1 MPKVV
6 SIHSYRGG
14 TGKSNFTANLATT
27 VALQGH
33 RVGVIDTD
41 LPSPGIHNLFC
52 LEPEQIDNALNHY
65 LWGEAPIES
74 VAYDV
79 SAKVGISS
87 SASNGNHPDN
97 NNLDNN
103 NPDNNNSDNN
113 SLNNNKGAGSGQL
126 FLVPASVK
134 ADDIARILKDGYDVK
149 LMNDGFRQLVKTLKL
164 DYLFIDTHPGL
175 SKETFLSIAISHVLL
190 LILRP
195 DKQDYQ
201 GTAVTADVARQLK
214 VRKML
219 LAINKVYSSLNVD
232 ALKQKVEETFHET
245 VAGVF
250 PLSEDVVQLA
260 SEGVFCVKYPEHP
273 VSQEFRKVAQ
283 QIAEA

>member
-33 RVGVIDTD
+33 RVGVVDTD
-41 LPSPGIHNLFC
+41 VPSPGIHNLFC
-52 LEPEQIDNALNHY
+52 LEPEQTSKTLNNY
-65 LWGEAPIES
+65 LWGESSIVDA
-74 VAYDV
+74 AYDV
-79 SAKVGISS
+79 SANVGV
-87 SASNGNHPDN
+87 ASPG
-97 NNLDNN
+97 
-103 NPDNNNSDNN
+103 
-113 SLNNNKGAGSGQL
+113 KL
-126 FLVPASVK
+126 FLVPSSVK
-134 ADDIARILKDGYDVK
+134 ADDIARILKEGYDVK
-149 LMNDGFRQLVKTLKL
+149 LLNNGFRGLVKELQL

-201 GTAVTADVARQLK
+201 GTAITVDVARQLK

-219 LAINKVYSSLNVD
+219 LAINKVHSKLNLD
-232 ALKQKVEETFHET
+232 ALKQKVEETYGET

-250 PLSEDVVQLA
+250 PLSEDLVQLA
-260 SEGVFCVKYPEHP
+260 SEGVFCVKYPEHL

-283 QIAEA
+283 QIII

>member
-1 MPKVV
+1 MPKVI

-33 RVGVIDTD
+33 RVGVVDTD
-41 LPSPGIHNLFC
+41 LPSPGIHNLFSLE
-52 LEPEQIDNALNHY
+52 LEPTDKTLNNY
-65 LWGEAPIES
+65 LWGDTPIEET
-74 VAYDV
+74 AYDV
-79 SAKVGISS
+79 SARLGVEN
-87 SASNGNHPDN
+87 NGK
-97 NNLDNN
+97 LY
-103 NPDNNNSDNN
+103 
-113 SLNNNKGAGSGQL
+113 
-126 FLVPASVK
+126 LVPSSFK
-134 ADDIARILKDGYDVK
+134 ADDIARILKNGYDVK
-149 LMNDGFRQLVKTLKL
+149 LMNDGFRRLVKELQL

-175 SKETFLSIAISHVLL
+175 SKETFLSIAISHVLI

-201 GTAVTADVARQLK
+201 GTAVTMDVARQLK

-219 LAINKVYSSLNVD
+219 LVINKVYSTLNRD
-232 ALKQKVEETFHET
+232 ALKQKVEETYNEK

-250 PLSEDVVQLA
+250 PLSEDLVQLA

-273 VSQEFRKVAQ
+273 VSQEFHKVAQ
-283 QIAEA
+283 QIQEA

>member
-27 VALQGH
+27 VALQGY

-52 LEPEQIDNALNHY
+52 LEPEQVDGTLNHY
-65 LWGEAPIES
+65 LWSESPIEK

-79 SAKVGISS
+79 SANVGI
-87 SASNGNHPDN
+87 
-97 NNLDNN
+97 
-103 NPDNNNSDNN
+103 NS
-113 SLNNNKGAGSGQL
+113 GGRL
-126 FLVPASVK
+126 FLVPSSVK
-134 ADDIARILKDGYDVK
+134 ADDIARILTHGYDVK
-149 LMNDGFRQLVKTLKL
+149 LMNDGFRQLVKALEL

-201 GTAVTADVARQLK
+201 GTAVTADVARQLR

-219 LAINKVYSSLNVD
+219 LAINKVYSTLNVD

-245 VAGVF
+245 VAGIF

-273 VSQEFRKVAQ
+273 VSQEFRNVAR
-283 QIAEA
+283 QIAET

>member
-27 VALQGH
+27 VALQGY
-33 RVGVIDTD
+33 RVGVVDTD
-41 LPSPGIHNLFC
+41 VPSPGIHNLFC
-52 LEPEQIDNALNHY
+52 LEPEQTYKTLNNY
-65 LWGEAPIES
+65 LWSECSIEDA
-74 VAYDV
+74 AYNV
-79 SAKVGISS
+79 SA
-87 SASNGNHPDN
+87 
-97 NNLDNN
+97 NLGVTGTG
-103 NPDNNNSDNN
+103 
-113 SLNNNKGAGSGQL
+113 KL
-126 FLVPASVK
+126 FLVPSSVK

-149 LMNDGFRQLVKTLKL
+149 LLNDGFRSLVKGLQL

-175 SKETFLSIAISHVLL
+175 SKETFLSIAISHVLI

-201 GTAVTADVARQLK
+201 GTAVTVDVARQLK

-219 LAINKVYSSLNVD
+219 LAINKAHSKLNLD
-232 ALKQKVEETFHET
+232 ALKQKVEETYGET

-260 SEGVFCVKYPEHP
+260 SEGVFCAKYPEHP

-283 QIAEA
+283 QIAEG

>member
-27 VALQGH
+27 IALQGH
-33 RVGVIDTD
+33 RVGIIDTD

-52 LEPEQIDNALNHY
+52 LEPEQIDQALNHY
-65 LWGEAPIES
+65 LWGESSIEA

-79 SAKVGISS
+79 SKNVGV
-87 SASNGNHPDN
+87 D
-97 NNLDNN
+97 
-103 NPDNNNSDNN
+103 
-113 SLNNNKGAGSGQL
+113 GSGQL
-126 FLVPASVK
+126 FLVPSSVK

-149 LMNDGFRQLVKTLKL
+149 LMNDGFRRLVKRLEL

-175 SKETFLSIAISHVLL
+175 SKETFLSIAISHILL

-219 LAINKVYSSLNVD
+219 LAINKVYSTLSLE
-232 ALKQKVEETFHET
+232 ALKQKVEETFNET
-245 VAGVF
+245 VAGIF
-250 PLSEDVVQLA
+250 PLSEDMVQLA
-260 SEGVFCVKYPEHP
+260 SEGVFCVQYPSHP
-273 VSQEFRKVAQ
+273 VSQEFRNVAQ
-283 QIAEA
+283 QITEA

>member
-27 VALQGH
+27 MALLGH
-33 RVGVIDTD
+33 RVGVVDTD
-41 LPSPGIHNLFC
+41 VPSPGIHNLFC
-52 LEPEQIDNALNHY
+52 LEPEQMGKTLNNY
-65 LWGEAPIES
+65 LWGESPIQDA
-74 VAYDV
+74 AYDV
-79 SAKVGISS
+79 SANIGVDS
-87 SASNGNHPDN
+87 P
-97 NNLDNN
+97 
-103 NPDNNNSDNN
+103 
-113 SLNNNKGAGSGQL
+113 GQL
-126 FLVPASVK
+126 FLVPSSVK
-134 ADDIARILKDGYDVK
+134 ADEIARILKEGYDVK
-149 LMNDGFRQLVKTLKL
+149 LLNDGFRSLVKALQL

-175 SKETFLSIAISHVLL
+175 SKETFLSIAISHVLI

-201 GTAVTADVARQLK
+201 GTAITVDVARQLK

-219 LAINKVYSSLNVD
+219 LAINKAHSKLNLE
-232 ALKQKVEETFHET
+232 ALKQKVEETYGET

-250 PLSEDVVQLA
+250 PLSEDMVQLA

-273 VSQEFRKVAQ
+273 VTKEFRKVAQ
-283 QIAEA
+283 QIIEG

>member
-33 RVGVIDTD
+33 RVGVVDTD

-52 LEPEQIDNALNHY
+52 LEPEQIESALNHY
-65 LWGEAPIES
+65 LWGECPIEAT
-74 VAYDV
+74 AYDV
-79 SAKVGISS
+79 SAKVGIHT
-87 SASNGNHPDN
+87 ASGQ
-97 NNLDNN
+97 
-103 NPDNNNSDNN
+103 
-113 SLNNNKGAGSGQL
+113 GGQL
-126 FLVPASVK
+126 FLVPSSVK
-134 ADDIARILKDGYDVK
+134 ANDIARILKDGYDVK
-149 LMNDGFRQLVKTLKL
+149 RINDGFRQLVKTLKL

-219 LAINKVYSSLNVD
+219 LAINKVYSTLNVD
-232 ALKQKVEETFHET
+232 ALRHKVEETFQET

-250 PLSEDVVQLA
+250 PLSDEVVQLA

-273 VSQEFRKVAQ
+273 VSQEFRNVAQ

>member
-14 TGKSNFTANLATT
+14 TGKSNFTANLSTT
-27 VALQGH
+27 VALQGY
-33 RVGVIDTD
+33 RVGVVDTD
-41 LPSPGIHNLFC
+41 VPSPGIHNLFC
-52 LEPEQIDNALNHY
+52 LEPEQMGKTLNNY
-65 LWGEAPIES
+65 LWGEIPIEEA
-74 VAYDV
+74 AYDV
-79 SAKVGISS
+79 SANVGVE
-87 SASNGNHPDN
+87 
-97 NNLDNN
+97 
-103 NPDNNNSDNN
+103 
-113 SLNNNKGAGSGQL
+113 GAGKL
-126 FLVPASVK
+126 FLIPSSVK
-134 ADDIARILKDGYDVK
+134 ADDIAKILKDGYDVK
-149 LMNDGFRQLVKTLKL
+149 LLNDGFRSFVKALKL

-175 SKETFLSIAISHVLL
+175 SKETFLSIAISHVLI

-201 GTAVTADVARQLK
+201 GTAITVDVARQLK

-219 LAINKVYSSLNVD
+219 LAINKAHSKLNLE
-232 ALKQKVEETFHET
+232 ALKQKVEETYNET

-260 SEGVFCVKYPEHP
+260 SEGVFCVRYPEHL

-283 QIAEA
+283 QIIEG

>member
-27 VALQGH
+27 VALQGN
-33 RVGVIDTD
+33 RVGVVDTD
-41 LPSPGIHNLFC
+41 VPSPGIHNIFG
-52 LEPEQIDNALNHY
+52 LEPEQTHKTLNNY
-65 LWGEAPIES
+65 LWGESSIDET
-74 VAYDV
+74 AYDV
-79 SAKVGISS
+79 SANVGID
-87 SASNGNHPDN
+87 GGGK
-97 NNLDNN
+97 LY
-103 NPDNNNSDNN
+103 
-113 SLNNNKGAGSGQL
+113 
-126 FLVPASVK
+126 LVPSSVK

-149 LMNDGFRQLVKTLKL
+149 LMNDGFRSLVKALQL

-175 SKETFLSIAISHVLL
+175 SKETFLSIAISHVLI

-201 GTAVTADVARQLK
+201 GTAVTIDVARQLK

-219 LAINKVYSSLNVD
+219 LAINKAHSKLNLA
-232 ALKQKVEETFHET
+232 ALKQKVEETYTET

-260 SEGVFCVKYPEHP
+260 SEGVFCVKYPKHP
-273 VSQEFRKVAQ
+273 VSQEFQKVAQ
-283 QIAEA
+283 QITEA